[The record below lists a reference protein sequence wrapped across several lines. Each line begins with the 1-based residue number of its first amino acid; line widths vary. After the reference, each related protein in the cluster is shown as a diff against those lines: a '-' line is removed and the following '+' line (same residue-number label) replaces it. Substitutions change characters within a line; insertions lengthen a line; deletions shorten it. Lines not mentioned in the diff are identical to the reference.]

1 MAEEARQTNSMEHMV
16 RKKTNHSIDSKQM
29 VATILQC
36 RRRRAETKREAETLA
51 GKIVLITGC
60 LFLITAYVFGIG
72 FVDGEGMY
80 PRLRDGDLVLFYRL
94 EAEQNIGDVV
104 AYFCNNELRYG
115 RIVAMGGDI
124 VDMNEGG
131 QLIVNGS
138 VQQEEIFFATN
149 AEGRTTRFPIA
160 LAEEEVFVL
169 GDNRTYALDSR
180 DFGPIAKEDIRGK
193 VITLLRNR
201 RL

>member
-1 MAEEARQTNSMEHMV
+1 
-16 RKKTNHSIDSKQM
+16 
-29 VATILQC
+29 
-36 RRRRAETKREAETLA
+36 
-51 GKIVLITGC
+51 
-60 LFLITAYVFGIG
+60 
-72 FVDGEGMY
+72 MY

-94 EAEQNIGDVV
+94 ETEQNIGDVV

-124 VDMNEGG
+124 VDVNEGG

-138 VQQEEIFFATN
+138 VQQEEIFFETN
-149 AEGRTTRFPIA
+149 AEGRTITFPIA
-160 LAEEEVFVL
+160 LAEEEVFLL